1 MEERVARRSKGFPVK
16 RFADLTE
23 QEVLALAITNEEED
37 SRIYRG
43 FAEGLREQFPSSAKV
58 FDEMAEEEVH
68 HRSMLFD
75 LYRQKFGDYLP
86 LIRRHD
92 VKDFIPHKSSLWL
105 MRPLILGEVRTF
117 AEKMEVEAQRFYRKA
132 ADGARDISVRRLLLE
147 LAEAEA
153 GHESLAHKL
162 TEQILTDSARA
173 SEDATSKRAFMLQYV
188 QPGLA
193 GLMDGSVST
202 LAPLFAA
209 AFATHNTWQTFLVG
223 IAASVGAGISMAF
236 AEGLSDDGSLTG
248 RGSSWIRGPVCGVMT
263 AIGGLGH
270 TLPYLIPHFL
280 TATVVAII
288 VVVIELAIIS
298 WIRMRFMDTPFLR
311 AAFQVVVGGTLVF
324 IAGILIGSS

>member
-1 MEERVARRSKGFPVK
+1 LKQFS
-16 RFADLTE
+16 DLTE

-68 HRSMLFD
+68 HRTMLFE
-75 LYRQKFGDYLP
+75 LYRTKFGDYLP
-86 LIRRHD
+86 LIRRQD
-92 VKDFIPHKSSLWL
+92 VKGFIQPKSTPWL
-105 MRPLILGEVRTF
+105 ARPLGLDAARKF
-117 AEKMEVEAQRFYRKA
+117 AEDMEFQAENFYRKA
-132 ADGARDISVRRLLLE
+132 AENTRDVSVHKLLIE

-162 TEQILTDSARA
+162 SETILTKGAREA
-173 SEDATSKRAFMLQYV
+173 EDETAHRMFVLQYV

-209 AFATHNTWQTFLVG
+209 AFATHNTWATFLVG
-223 IAASVGAGISMAF
+223 MAASVGAGISMAF
-236 AEGLSDDGSLTG
+236 AEALSDDGSLTG
-248 RGSSWIRGPVCGVMT
+248 RGSPVIRGSVTGAMT
-263 AIGGLGH
+263 ALGGLGH
-270 TLPYLIPHFL
+270 TLPYLIPHFV
-280 TATVVAII
+280 TATIVSVCVVA
-288 VVVIELAIIS
+288 VELVAIS
-298 WIRMRFMDTPFLR
+298 LIRTKYMDTPFLQ
-311 AAFQVVVGGTLVF
+311 AAFQVVVGGVLVF